1 MQEPPSKNV
10 EKIYELYQHP
20 LKATRTTLSNHLYPT
35 YPVRTKQPRRRS
47 SIGSCNHLID
57 EITPIP
63 MPDSSIDE
71 VEKEEFD
78 IYSSS
83 FLDDGIKRAEII
95 IEMLAIAR
103 VIVKIIVTS
112 FCTKYAR

>member
-1 MQEPPSKNV
+1 
-10 EKIYELYQHP
+10 
-20 LKATRTTLSNHLYPT
+20 
-35 YPVRTKQPRRRS
+35 
-47 SIGSCNHLID
+47 
-57 EITPIP
+57 

-95 IEMLAIAR
+95 IKMLAIAR

>member
-1 MQEPPSKNV
+1 
-10 EKIYELYQHP
+10 
-20 LKATRTTLSNHLYPT
+20 
-35 YPVRTKQPRRRS
+35 
-47 SIGSCNHLID
+47 
-57 EITPIP
+57 

-112 FCTKYAR
+112 ICTKYAR